1 MCLHFSLRTS
11 SPFFMFLYGC
21 KFFVALVRSILK
33 YFCFTSVEA
42 LTFFFSF
49 DGNIRLNQ
57 IGRKFFSLWE
67 REMIDSKNTWRK
79 KFFSSPFFSFWHQMV
94 NMTWAGCGVE
104 SSRGRKHRTT
114 HLYTDASH
122 GKSEKDT
129 FAFSLKL
136 YCLLRVNCVPIMCR
150 YNSLYSYHATLDK
163 INVKYFGIL
172 ISPLT
177 SNFLGCSISFLL
189 FDYQLKHVTS
199 SLLLNWQIFLLWN
212 KHFSPHNNKQQ
223 DKAPATHLIH
233 VHQINSCRLLSY
245 FVCRFLAKFN

>member
-79 KFFSSPFFSFWHQMV
+79 KFFSSPFFLFDIKWW
-94 NMTWAGCGVE
+94 TWLELAAESKAVE
-104 SSRGRKHRTT
+104 EGNTELHIYTPTRLTENPRKILSPSRSNCIA
-114 HLYTDASH
+114 YYVSIV
-122 GKSEKDT
+122 
-129 FAFSLKL
+129 
-136 YCLLRVNCVPIMCR
+136 CLLCVDTTVYIHITQ
-150 YNSLYSYHATLDK
+150 L
-163 INVKYFGIL
+163 L
-172 ISPLT
+172 IKLM
-177 SNFLGCSISFLL
+177 SNISEFLF
-189 FDYQLKHVTS
+189 
-199 SLLLNWQIFLLWN
+199 
-212 KHFSPHNNKQQ
+212 
-223 DKAPATHLIH
+223 
-233 VHQINSCRLLSY
+233 RL
-245 FVCRFLAKFN
+245 